1 MTISTDN
8 ALIRADGVGGV
19 LVQDSPVIVEDDGSM
34 YGFKGKINA
43 QTGTTYTT
51 LDSDHGKIIT
61 LSNAGAIT
69 LTLHED
75 AAAGFSCLIIQL
87 GAGQVTVAAG
97 GTGHIRNFDSHTKLA
112 GQYAM
117 GTLLVVSN
125 AGTAP
130 EVYLAG
136 NTGA

>member
-8 ALIRADGVGGV
+8 AVIRADGSGGT
-19 LVQDSPVIVEDDGSM
+19 LIQDSPVIVEDDGAM
-34 YGFKGKINA
+34 YGYKGKINA
-43 QTGTTYTT
+43 QTGTTYET
-51 LDSDHGKIIT
+51 LDSDSGKVVT
-61 LSNAGAIT
+61 LDNAGAIT
-69 LTLHED
+69 LTIHED
-75 AAAGFSCLIIQL
+75 AAAGFSCLIIQK

-97 GTGHIRNFDSHTKLA
+97 GTGNVRNRSSHTKLA

-117 GTLLVVSN
+117 GSIFVVSN

-136 NTGA
+136 DTGT